1 MAKLVVLITTRVEKT
16 LALAEAWQ
24 KAGAPGVTLVPSHGF
39 RTLQERTRKLELPH
53 FVNLATILKQVENVI
68 GILAIISLSLA
79 IVNLF
84 PFLPLDGGHIF
95 WAIVEKVRGRPVSLR
110 VMERAGVVGF
120 MLVIFIFLI
129 GLSNDIGRLSGE
141 GFQVR

>member
-53 FVNLATILKQVENVI
+53 FVNLSTLLKQVDDTTQMLLSVVNDDVVDALVRATRSVLRDPLTPKTGIGFVI
-68 GILAIISLSLA
+68 
-79 IVNLF
+79 
-84 PFLPLDGGHIF
+84 D
-95 WAIVEKVRGRPVSLR
+95 VERTFGSEP
-110 VMERAGVVGF
+110 
-120 MLVIFIFLI
+120 
-129 GLSNDIGRLSGE
+129 
-141 GFQVR
+141 